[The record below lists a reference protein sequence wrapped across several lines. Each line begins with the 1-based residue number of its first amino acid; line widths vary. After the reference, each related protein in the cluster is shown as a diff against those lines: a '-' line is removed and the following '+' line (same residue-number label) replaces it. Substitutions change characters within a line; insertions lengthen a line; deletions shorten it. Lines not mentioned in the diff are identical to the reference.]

1 MLLFCFTTVGFCI
14 ATIVLAVDNSNLR
27 NELEDLKAETTTTA
41 PEEMTDYRLPTN
53 IIPTKYDLY
62 LYPDLTTGTG
72 NFTGTVEIAVSVSET
87 TEIVKLH
94 SNSLTIKTVTIN
106 NVAATYALDAVH
118 ELLIITTPNAPLS
131 VGEATIFIEFSGSME
146 NRIVGLYVSSYTN
159 EDGNDR

>member
-1 MLLFCFTTVGFCI
+1 MGILSFILSNKLMLLFCFTTVGFCI

-94 SNSLTIKTVTIN
+94 SNSLTIKTL
-106 NVAATYALDAVH
+106 AQWK
-118 ELLIITTPNAPLS
+118 LLYLCQKQLKS
-131 VGEATIFIEFSGSME
+131 
-146 NRIVGLYVSSYTN
+146 
-159 EDGNDR
+159 